1 MKYFA
6 GIDVGGTNTKIGLL
20 DKEGNI
26 LKTVSIKTESEK
38 GPENTIRR
46 IWKEVIE
53 IADALSIN
61 VESIAGIGVGIPGPV
76 VNESVVKIAANFSWG
91 NNFPAKKMFEE
102 ITGKNVK
109 IGNDVK
115 VIALG
120 EQLYGAGKGYR
131 NSITIPIG
139 TGIAAGIIIEGKI
152 LSGSTGAG
160 GEFGHI
166 VINKNGHKCGCG
178 LIGCLETYCSATGI
192 VREAKVFLENN
203 KNNHIV
209 KGSSLFKLAHNNFEK
224 LEAFHIFEEAKKK
237 DKASME
243 IVDNFC
249 DNLAH
254 GLGTLLNIINPEVII
269 FAGGVAK
276 AGNIIIDGVNKHLYK
291 YALKMTVD
299 NLKIVFGELEENAG
313 IKGAGALVINN
324 EGL

>member
-91 NNFPAKKMFEE
+91 NDFPAKKMFEE

-131 NSITIPIG
+131 
-139 TGIAAGIIIEGKI
+139 IEGKI

-178 LIGCLETYCSATGI
+178 LTGCLETYCSATGI
-192 VREAKVFLENN
+192 VREAKIFLENN

-291 YALKMTVD
+291 YALK
-299 NLKIVFGELEENAG
+299 IVFGELAENAG